1 MNYTCSTTTV
11 VMTESHQLSD
21 LQLGLLRILWDQREA
36 TALEVHAALVEQS
49 RELAPTTVS
58 TMLTRLEKKGLIT
71 HRVEGRQYIFRPL
84 VSEPEV
90 RRSML
95 ARLTDYFFKGD
106 VGALV
111 SHLVDKPEVARN
123 DVAELKKLLA
133 ERAGPAE
140 EPDDD

>member
-1 MNYTCSTTTV
+1 
-11 VMTESHQLSD
+11 MTESHQLSD
-21 LQLGLLRILWDQREA
+21 LQLGLLRILWDRREA

-111 SHLVDKPEVARN
+111 SHLVDKHETTRD

>member
-1 MNYTCSTTTV
+1 MN
-11 VMTESHQLSD
+11 ESHQLSD
-21 LQLGLLRILWDQREA
+21 LQLGLLRILWDRREA
-36 TALEVHAALVEQS
+36 TALEVHAAMVEQS

-95 ARLTDYFFKGD
+95 ARLTDYFFKRD

-111 SHLVDKPEVARN
+111 SHLVDKHEVTRD
-123 DVAELKKLLA
+123 DVAELKQLLA

>member
-1 MNYTCSTTTV
+1 
-11 VMTESHQLSD
+11 MTESHQLSD
-21 LQLGLLRILWDQREA
+21 LQLGLLRILWDQQEA